1 MSDELWTDPWC
12 DRDVAEQQMAG
23 VKADM
28 ASWLGG
34 QPHAAFDPYC
44 AVLFHTDDVHS
55 VLEAGCGCGQY
66 AEVTQASGQVA
77 DDVSFTGIDASAYAI
92 NLARKHYGASGIYY
106 QCNADSIAE
115 DDGAFDLVVSGSLI
129 GHVADWQAVV
139 GELCRVSKRYVML
152 HRVQCHGADMMS
164 RVKTKTAYG
173 VEMKERSFDGA
184 ELIMS
189 VETRFNMRHVFSTTW
204 SKTRRSWQ
212 LSCLFE
218 KVG

>member
-55 VLEAGCGCGQY
+55 
-66 AEVTQASGQVA
+66 
-77 DDVSFTGIDASAYAI
+77 
-92 NLARKHYGASGIYY
+92 
-106 QCNADSIAE
+106 
-115 DDGAFDLVVSGSLI
+115 
-129 GHVADWQAVV
+129 VADWQAVV